1 VFALSRGHA
10 GPPLSGAG
18 LRARQGEAARGARP
32 TNTSP
37 FPIFRGIREEMLVG
51 IERGAP
57 MKTVA
62 IVNPTAG
69 YRRARRN
76 WPHLLASLGG
86 AGAEVATWWTERPGH
101 AEPLAAQARREGFD
115 RVVAVGGDGT
125 LLEVVNG
132 LWWEPRGPQP
142 SVGLVPFGTGCDYV
156 RSFDLGRTLRD
167 QVITA
172 LGEATLRVSLGLVHL
187 KGLDGQPRSRVFL
200 NVLGLG
206 FDARVIKGFRQQR
219 LRLPGKTS
227 YFLSGIR
234 ELSRLAHH
242 RITGELNG
250 RPLNTEAMV
259 VVLGLGR
266 YFGGGMMITPGASP
280 QARHFQVV
288 LGHKLSSLELLTL
301 LPGIYTGKHLDH
313 PRVTSNYAGQVKIV
327 ADPPALVEA
336 EGELEGWTPLEA
348 TILPAA
354 LQVAA
359 PSLARIFRLRP

>member
-1 VFALSRGHA
+1 
-10 GPPLSGAG
+10 
-18 LRARQGEAARGARP
+18 
-32 TNTSP
+32 
-37 FPIFRGIREEMLVG
+37 
-51 IERGAP
+51 

-69 YRRARRN
+69 YRRASRV
-76 WPHLLASLGG
+76 WPRLIASLGE
-86 AGAEVATWWTERPGH
+86 AGAQVTTWWTERPGH
-101 AEPLAAQARREGFD
+101 GEILAARARREGFD

-132 LWWEPRGPQP
+132 LWWESRGPQP
-142 SVGLVPFGTGCDYV
+142 SVGVVPFGTGCDYV

-172 LGEATLRVSLGLVHL
+172 LGEATLRVSLGLVRL
-187 KGLDGQPRSRVFL
+187 QGMDGQPRQRVFV

-206 FDARVIKGFRQQR
+206 FDARVIAGFRQQR
-219 LRLPGKTS
+219 LRLPGKTG
-227 YFLSGIR
+227 YFLSGFK
-234 ELSRLAHH
+234 ELNRLTPH

-250 RPLNTEAMV
+250 LPLDTVALV

-280 QARHFQVV
+280 QAGHFQVV
-288 LGHKLSSLELLTL
+288 LGQKLSGLELLTL
-301 LPGIYTGKHLDH
+301 LPRIYTGKHLDH
-313 PRVTSNYAGQVKIV
+313 PQVTSYYSVHIKIN

-348 TILPAA
+348 AIMPAA